1 MDDSERQLGEVWK
14 DPVRSK
20 KRPWFVKTP
29 SQVVHYDQRQ
39 KAKRTADLYLQQE
52 AQVDERPIGVLSE
65 RMANKLGVR

>member
-1 MDDSERQLGEVWK
+1 MEDSERQLGEVWK

-29 SQVVHYDQRQ
+29 NQVVHYDQRQ
-39 KAKRTADLYLQQE
+39 KAKRTADMYLSQQE
-52 AQVDERPIGVLSE
+52 HGDDRPTGTLSD